1 MTYKIYLNQ
10 FDLIYAVHTLNRNS
24 NAPYKYIHS
33 PISIPQNINR
43 ICNLLKNISTIINKC
58 RLIWERKDY

>member
-10 FDLIYAVHTLNRNS
+10 FHLIYAPHKLNQYS
-24 NAPYKYIHS
+24 NQPYKYSHSAICIHK
-33 PISIPQNINR
+33 INR